1 MMSAFEARKI
11 SVHNSFR
18 NSVELTVVEPTKLLV
33 RMVVNKYREA
43 YHGANTEI
51 EESLQL
57 MNDRKGLPTQPAG
70 YLKFPTYD
78 WF

>member
-1 MMSAFEARKI
+1 MSAFVARKI

-18 NSVELTVVEPTKLLV
+18 NNVELAVVEPTKLLV
-33 RMVVNKYREA
+33 KMVVNKYREA
-43 YHGANTEI
+43 YHGTDVET
-51 EESLQL
+51 EESLL
-57 MNDRKGLPTQPAG
+57 MMNDRKGLPVQPAG

>member
-1 MMSAFEARKI
+1 
-11 SVHNSFR
+11 
-18 NSVELTVVEPTKLLV
+18 
-33 RMVVNKYREA
+33 MVVNKYREA